1 LKGNKHTHTHTQQF
15 PKNNNQHPTN
25 NRSKRHCFENSSIPS
40 SKNHKPPQ
48 PQQQTHEK
56 KTFTKLSNP
65 KNHQSFKN
73 PTPTKKHTQSPN
85 SVCATL
91 CVRLCV
97 YVSIS
102 LYGIC
107 LKQNRKPD
115 LKNWYP
121 QKCSCNNEARTT
133 TTTTTTEKNPKK
145 LHQGR
150 RSSTIMEAMAMS
162 IDKNTNQNKNLY
174 NNNNNKQTNKPT
186 NKQHK
191 NTNKKNTSISREISF
206 SGFV

>member
-1 LKGNKHTHTHTQQF
+1 MKK
-15 PKNNNQHPTN
+15 
-25 NRSKRHCFENSSIPS
+25 
-40 SKNHKPPQ
+40 KP
-48 PQQQTHEK
+48 
-56 KTFTKLSNP
+56 
-65 KNHQSFKN
+65 
-73 PTPTKKHTQSPN
+73 SPN
-85 SVCATL
+85 SRTQKTTRASKIQHQQKNTHSPPTL
-91 CVRLCV
+91 YVRLCRC
-97 YVSIS
+97 VSIS
-102 LYGIC
+102 LSGIC
-107 LKQNRKPD
+107 LKQNRKTD

-162 IDKNTNQNKNLY
+162 IDKNTNQNKNLNN

-186 NKQHK
+186 NKQNK